1 MPVGIP
7 NPYANMTQPLGPS
20 LADRIKAAVGRQQ
33 AGTPYNAEEE
43 AARARER
50 GWQDVPGAMPTYAGV
65 KGVEGGVPQ
74 IPMTTAPNAPDPEN
88 PTIPNIPVTGEFPF
102 GPDRPGESRMYK
114 GSITPLQDVSTH
126 ILKALG
132 NIPDFAGT
140 TSQIMG
146 LAPQIQGLF
155 QPDASTQGQL
165 FQNIMGM
172 LRPQQEEQT
181 RALSNQL
188 AAMGMGGG
196 RAGRALAQ
204 QQRGFGEQA
213 TDITNQL
220 LQQQLAGQQTA
231 GQILSNL
238 LGQQLGAGQALQTNL
253 LSMLPGL
260 GIAESQLAPTILD
273 VFQNRGV

>member
-1 MPVGIP
+1 MALFDFLKSPAQTAVERTIDPGR
-7 NPYANMTQPLGPS
+7 QPDITRPPGSKFPS
-20 LADRIKAAVGRQQ
+20 LDEQLGGYRQGRLQRIA
-33 AGTPYNAEEE
+33 
-43 AARARER
+43 
-50 GWQDVPGAMPTYAGV
+50 PGEPHPDLPMP
-65 KGVEGGVPQ
+65 ELP
-74 IPMTTAPNAPDPEN
+74 TAPTVGGDPN
-88 PTIPNIPVTGEFPF
+88 FPF
-102 GPDRPGESRMYK
+102 GPDRPGESRMFR
-114 GSITPLQDVSTH
+114 GSIAPLRNISQL
-126 ILKALG
+126 IQQNLG
-132 NIPDFAGT
+132 AIPGFGQT
-140 TSQIMG
+140 TQQVMG
-146 LAPQIQGLF
+146 IAPQIQGLF
-155 QPDASTQGQL
+155 QPDAGTQGQL

-204 QQRGFGEQA
+204 QQRGFGEQT

-231 GQILSNL
+231 GQVLSNL

-253 LSMLPGL
+253 LGMLPGL

-273 VFQNRGV
+273 VFQNRGA